1 MKKTKR
7 KPAFIAK
14 DFFAQRILDNPKYVH
29 WTAHMVETNG
39 QADGEVKTEIG
50 MHICTPEEWEEF
62 YEPTKAMKN
71 TFNRLK

>member
-1 MKKTKR
+1 LKKTKR

-50 MHICTPEEWEEF
+50 MHICTP
-62 YEPTKAMKN
+62 
-71 TFNRLK
+71 